1 MPAVPDDLAFALE
14 LADVADEITL
24 GRFRAGDLI
33 VETKPDMTPVTE
45 ADRAAEEALRTRLGE
60 ALPSDA
66 VLGEEFGS
74 GGPDAGSGRRWI
86 IDPIDGTKGYVR
98 GMPVWATLLA
108 LEIDGEAALGVV
120 SAPAL
125 HRRWWASRGRG
136 AWVADG
142 LSREPQRLRV
152 SAVSSLSDSQ
162 LCYGGIEDW
171 EAAGRDPRLLL
182 ELGRRC
188 WRTRGVGDVW
198 SYMLV
203 AEGAAEIGLDP
214 IVSLWDLAAPRA
226 IVEEAGGRF
235 TDFSGVPRADGGS
248 GLATNGLVHDQ
259 VLEIIGSV
267 P

>member
-1 MPAVPDDLAFALE
+1 VADDLAIALE

-24 GRFRAGDLI
+24 GRFRASDLI
-33 VETKPDMTPVTE
+33 VDTKPDMTPVTE
-45 ADRAAEEALRTRLGE
+45 ADRAAEEALRARLAE
-60 ALPSDA
+60 AKPGDD

-74 GGPDAGSGRRWI
+74 SGDGGGRRWI

-108 LEIDGEAALGVV
+108 LEVDGKSELGVV

-125 HRRWWASRGRG
+125 GRRWWASRGGG
-136 AWVADG
+136 AWLADG
-142 LSREPQRLRV
+142 LSREPRSLRV
-152 SAVSSLSDSQ
+152 SAVPSLGDSQ
-162 LCYGGIEDW
+162 LCYGGLEDW
-171 EAAGRDPRLLL
+171 EDAGRDLGLFL
-182 ELGRRC
+182 ELARRC

-214 IVSLWDLAAPRA
+214 IGSLWDLAAPRA

-235 TDFSGVPRADGGS
+235 SDFSGAARADGGS
-248 GLATNGLVHDQ
+248 GLATNGLVHDS
-259 VLEIIGSV
+259 VLEIIG
-267 P
+267 PPR

>member
-1 MPAVPDDLAFALE
+1 MPDDLAFALE
-14 LADVADEITL
+14 LAEIADQITL
-24 GRFRAGDLI
+24 GRFRAGDLV

-45 ADRAAEEALRTRLGE
+45 ADRAAEEALRARLAEMRPG
-60 ALPSDA
+60 DG
-66 VLGEEFGS
+66 VVGEEFGTAAS
-74 GGPDAGSGRRWI
+74 DAGSARRWI

-108 LEIDGEAALGVV
+108 LEVDGEAALGVV
-120 SAPAL
+120 SAPAM
-125 HRRWWASRGRG
+125 HRRWWASRSGG
-136 AWVADG
+136 AWMTDG
-142 LSREPQRLRV
+142 LSREPTRLHV
-152 SAVSSLSDSQ
+152 SAVSSLADSQ

-171 EAAGRDPRLLL
+171 EAAGRDSGSLL

-214 IVSLWDLAAPRA
+214 IVSVWDLAAPRA
-226 IVEEAGGRF
+226 IVEAAGGRF
-235 TDFSGVPRADGGS
+235 TDFSGMPRADGGS

-259 VLEIIGSV
+259 VLEIVGSV
-267 P
+267 A